1 MDGVKLFPYCLER
14 STNVPRAALKA
25 IECPEL
31 PEAAE
36 YCRSSAAQLKTVAE
50 EGVKTLEYAY
60 SLCQNPDIL
69 KAKRKMMAGKI
80 VTNGEK
86 FAGSEYEDL
95 INRYNHQV
103 EETLRAEGG
112 YRILFAECLDRN
124 REALRTFFKEDCYVL
139 RTLPLINKDFIFKL
153 NKYLDVPVKQH
164 NADIRKLDHQLIR
177 LFTRATMKTSPFS
190 FLTSVCLYDPENG
203 SLGKEEGLRSICEA
217 NNYIIKAVYDFL
229 IEKPHFASQVSYRL
243 NAHQNYGD
251 SCIFLYQKD
260 YEKGKVYKTVD
271 GTVRLARKGIIE
283 QICSRFGNRVFRY
296 EELLSLLTESG
307 MEEEQARGTI
317 NQKLIPNH
325 VLTPHLCIDDTKENI
340 FREFEEKTAALA
352 DDEAGTLAKVR
363 SRVLEYE
370 QLVKEFRDAD
380 WRGRFAAVDKMDR
393 LVAEIEDVLNRKFV
407 HNIQLYEDSVYDKP
421 KKPLTAAELE
431 SSELDKLQKYFRIFD
446 QGVLSYVLFSEMF
459 LEKYGDRKIPAD
471 NLDVYKLFV
480 EASTKLTGIW
490 VDNFST
496 ISFKTGEKIQTI
508 SDMKKEM
515 YAEILGRKD
524 RKDPQ
529 DLRAFIDAEVEKHPE
544 IFSEDID
551 SATFYLQKAD
561 KEGELMINKVYKGQ
575 LLFFVRFLK
584 LFDEDGGR
592 ISDYCRYAFGQNPAE
607 ITESF
612 GFNAN
617 VHRRIFDKRLVLNL
631 TDQNDATE
639 GDIPISECF
648 FYYDPDKKLVK
659 LGHEALGEVNGVF
672 LGSLAIN
679 LMPIPLR
686 TVNGMQPS
694 TRFDPS
700 YLNLWEKDKNEGLI
714 ADHIP
719 RMKYGKLVFIREQ
732 YLLNSIYD
740 LGKSADELYLE
751 ILEDFEKAGLPRRF
765 FIRPYINGDDFDFY
779 NMGRTALKPQYI
791 DLDSPLLFQEL
802 LREME
807 NQKQFVLEEI
817 YPDNREDEY
826 ICEYQVEQTLY
837 R

>member
-1 MDGVKLFPYCLER
+1 MDGVKLFPYFLER
-14 STNVPRAALKA
+14 STNVPKAALKA

-31 PEAAE
+31 PDAAE
-36 YCRSSAAQLKTVAE
+36 AYRTAVLQLQAVGAE
-50 EGVKTLEYAY
+50 GIQTLEHAY
-60 SLCQNPDIL
+60 SLCQNPDYL
-69 KAKRKMMAGKI
+69 KAKRKMMAGKT

-86 FAGSEYEDL
+86 FEGSEYEDL
-95 INRYNHQV
+95 INRYNRQV
-103 EETLRAEGG
+103 EETQRAEGN
-112 YRILFAECLDRN
+112 YRTLFTECLDRN
-124 REALRTFFKEDCYVL
+124 RDAMRSFFADNPYVL
-139 RTLPLINKDFIFKL
+139 KTLPLINKDFIFKL

-190 FLTSVCLYDPENG
+190 FLTSVCLYDPETG
-203 SLGKEEGLRSICEA
+203 DQEKGEGLRSICEA
-217 NNYIIKAVYDFL
+217 NNYIIKAVYDFIL
-229 IEKPHFASQVSYRL
+229 EKPHFACQVSYRL

-251 SCIFLYQKD
+251 SCIFLYQRD

-271 GTVRLARKGIIE
+271 GSVRLARKGIIE
-283 QICSRFGNRVFRY
+283 LICEQFGNRVFRY
-296 EELLSLLTESG
+296 EELLGLLVENG
-307 MEEEQARGTI
+307 MEEERATEFIQD
-317 NQKLIPNH
+317 KLIRNH
-325 VLTPHLCIDDTKENI
+325 VLTPHVCIDDTKENI
-340 FREFEEKTAALA
+340 FREFEEKTALLT

-363 SRVLEYE
+363 DRVMEYE
-370 QLVKEFRDAD
+370 KLVKEFRDAD
-380 WRGRFAAVDKMDR
+380 WRGRFSAVEKMDR
-393 LVAEIEDVLNRKFV
+393 LVAEIEEVLDRKFV
-407 HNIQLYEDSVYDKP
+407 HNIQVYEDSVYDRP
-421 KKPLTAAELE
+421 KKPLTAAELKDR
-431 SSELDKLQKYFRIFD
+431 ELEKLQKYFQIFD
-446 QGVLSYVLFSEMF
+446 QSVLGYVLFSEMF
-459 LEKYGDRKIPAD
+459 LEKYGEQKVPAD
-471 NLDVYKLFV
+471 DLDVYKLFV
-480 EASTKLTGIW
+480 EAATKLTGIW
-490 VDNFST
+490 MDNFSA
-496 ISFKTGEKIQTI
+496 ISFKTGEKIRTI
-508 SDMKKEM
+508 TAMKKEM

-524 RKDPQ
+524 RKEPQ
-529 DLRAFIDAEVEKHPE
+529 DLREFIDAEVAKHPE
-544 IFSEDID
+544 IFDADID
-551 SATFYLQKAD
+551 SATFYLQKAE
-561 KEGELMINKVYKGQ
+561 KEGDLVINKVYKGQ

-584 LFDEDGGR
+584 LFEEDSGK
-592 ISDYCRYAFGQNPAE
+592 IKDYCRYAFGTNPAE

-639 GDIPISECF
+639 GDIPIGECY
-648 FYYDPDKKLVK
+648 FYYDPEKKLVK
-659 LGHEALGEVNGVF
+659 LGHETLGEVNGVF

-719 RMKYGKLVFIREQ
+719 RTKYGKLVFIREQ

-740 LGKSADELYLE
+740 LKKPADELYLE
-751 ILEDFEKAGLPRRF
+751 ILADFEKAGLPKRF
-765 FIRPYINGDDFDFY
+765 FIRPYINGADFDFY

-817 YPDNREDEY
+817 YPDNPEDEY
-826 ICEYQVEQTLY
+826 ICEYQAEQTLY

>member
-14 STNVPRAALKA
+14 STNVPKAELKA

-36 YCRSSAAQLKTVAE
+36 NCRNSASRLKAASE
-50 EGVKTLEYAY
+50 EGVKTLEHAY

-69 KAKRKMMAGKI
+69 KAKRKMMAGKP
-80 VTNGEK
+80 VTNADK
-86 FAGSEYEDL
+86 FAGSEYEAL
-95 INRYNHQV
+95 INRYNLQV
-103 EETLRAEGG
+103 EEAWQAENRYRTL
-112 YRILFAECLDRN
+112 YTECLDRN
-124 REALRTFFKEDCYVL
+124 REALRTFFKEDHLVL
-139 RTLPLINKDFIFKL
+139 RSLPLINKDFIYKL
-153 NKYLDVPVKQH
+153 NKYLEVPVKQH

-190 FLTSVCLYDPENG
+190 FLTSVCLYDPET
-203 SLGKEEGLRSICEA
+203 EEQEQGEELRSICEA
-217 NNYIIKAVYDFL
+217 NNYIVKAIYDFIL
-229 IEKPHFASQVSYRL
+229 EKPHFACQVSYRL

-251 SCIFLYQKD
+251 SCIFLYQRD

-283 QICSRFGNRVFRY
+283 LICERFGNRVFRY
-296 EELLSLLTESG
+296 DELLGLFTENG
-307 MEEEQARGTI
+307 MEEAKAREFI
-317 NQKLIPNH
+317 EQKLIRNH
-325 VLTPHLCIDDTKENI
+325 VLTPHLGIDDTKENI
-340 FREFEEKTAALA
+340 FSEFEEKTAVLA
-352 DDEAGTLAKVR
+352 DDEEGTLKKIR
-363 SRVLEYE
+363 DRISEYE
-370 QLVKEFRDAD
+370 KLVKEFRDAD
-380 WRGRFAAVDKMDR
+380 WRGRFTAVDRMDR
-393 LVAEIEDVLNRKFV
+393 LVAEIEEVLGRKFV

-421 KKPLTAAELE
+421 KKPLTTGQLKD
-431 SSELDKLQKYFRIFD
+431 SGLDKLQRYFRIFD
-446 QGVLSYVLFSEMF
+446 QSVLGYVLFSEMF
-459 LEKYGDRKIPAD
+459 LEKYGDRKVPAD
-471 NLDVYKLFV
+471 DLDVYKLFV
-480 EASTKLTGIW
+480 EASTKLTGVW

-496 ISFKTGEKIQTI
+496 ISFDAGDKIRTI
-508 SDMKKEM
+508 SAMKKDM
-515 YAEILGRKD
+515 YAEILGRKGQ
-524 RKDPQ
+524 KGPQ
-529 DLRAFIDAEVEKHPE
+529 DLKAFIDAEVAGHPE
-544 IFSEDID
+544 IFDEDID
-551 SATFYLQKAD
+551 SATFYLQKAG
-561 KEGELMINKVYKGQ
+561 KEGELVINKVYKGQ

-584 LFDEDGGR
+584 LFNEDSGKIR
-592 ISDYCRYAFGQNPAE
+592 DYCRYAFGPNPAE

-617 VHRRIFDKRLVLNL
+617 VHRRIFDRRLVLNL
-631 TDQNDATE
+631 TDQNDVTD
-639 GDIPISECF
+639 GDIPISECYF
-648 FYYDPDKKLVK
+648 RYDPEKKLVK
-659 LGHEALGEVNGVF
+659 LGHDALGEVNGVF

-700 YLNLWEKDKNEGLI
+700 YLNLWEKDRHEGLI

-719 RMKYGKLVFIREQ
+719 RTQYGQLVFIREQ

-740 LGKSADELYLE
+740 LTRPADELYLD
-751 ILEDFEKAGLPRRF
+751 ILADFEKAGLPKRF
-765 FIRPYINGDDFDFY
+765 FIRPYINGEDFDFY

-826 ICEYQVEQTLY
+826 ICEYQAEQTLY
-837 R
+837 G

>member
-14 STNVPRAALKA
+14 STNVPKAALKA

-31 PEAAE
+31 PEAADA
-36 YCRSSAAQLKTVAE
+36 YRTSVMQLQAVGAE
-50 EGVKTLEYAY
+50 GIRILEHAY

-86 FAGSEYEDL
+86 FTGSEYEDL
-95 INRYNHQV
+95 ISRYNRQV
-103 EETLRAEGG
+103 EETLQAGER

-124 REALRTFFKEDCYVL
+124 RDALRAFFKKDRYVL

-190 FLTSVCLYDPENG
+190 FLTSVCLYDPETGNTEKG
-203 SLGKEEGLRSICEA
+203 EGLRSICEA
-217 NNYIIKAVYDFL
+217 NNYIIKAIYDFIL
-229 IEKPHFASQVSYRL
+229 EKPHFACQVSYRL

-251 SCIFLYQKD
+251 SCIFLYQRD

-283 QICSRFGNRVFRY
+283 QICERFGNRVFRY
-296 EELLSLLTESG
+296 EELLSLLTENG
-307 MEEEQARGTI
+307 MEEDQAHGVI

-325 VLTPHLCIDDTKENI
+325 VMTPHLCIDDTKEDI
-340 FREFEEKTAALA
+340 FLEFEEKTAPLA

-363 SRVLEYE
+363 DRVREYE
-370 QLVKEFRDAD
+370 KLVKEFENAD
-380 WRGRFAAVDKMDR
+380 WRGRFAAVDKIDR
-393 LVAEIEDVLNRKFV
+393 LVAEIEDVLDRKFV
-407 HNIQLYEDSVYDKP
+407 HNIQLYEDSVYDRP
-421 KKPLTAAELE
+421 KNPLTAAELKG
-431 SSELDKLQKYFRIFD
+431 SELDKLQKYFRIFD

-459 LEKYGDRKIPAD
+459 LEKYGEQKVPAD
-471 NLDVYKLFV
+471 DLDVYKLFV
-480 EASTKLTGIW
+480 QASTKLTGIW

-508 SDMKKEM
+508 SAMKKEM
-515 YAEILGRKD
+515 YAEILGRKNH
-524 RKDPQ
+524 KEAQ
-529 DLRAFIDAEVEKHPE
+529 DLRAFIDAEVDKHPE

-551 SATFYLQKAD
+551 SATFYLQKAEKD
-561 KEGELMINKVYKGQ
+561 GQLMINKVYKGQ

-584 LFDEDGGR
+584 LFDEDSKK
-592 ISDYCRYAFGQNPAE
+592 ISDYCRYAFGPNPAE
-607 ITESF
+607 VTESF

-617 VHRRIFDKRLVLNL
+617 VHRRIFDRRLVLNM

-648 FYYDPDKKLVK
+648 FYYDPEKKLVK

-719 RMKYGKLVFIREQ
+719 RMQYGKLVFIREQ

-740 LGKSADELYLE
+740 LGKPADELYLE
-751 ILEDFEKAGLPRRF
+751 ILADFEKAGLPKRF
-765 FIRPYINGDDFDFY
+765 FIRPYLNGDDFDFY

-791 DLDSPLLFQEL
+791 DLNSPLLFQEL